1 MTGPEPAAAARGKGR
16 WRRWLLE
23 LGLVL
28 AVFLAVQLWQT
39 RDVPRGVAPD
49 FSRVTV
55 QGQPLNLGQWRAAQ
69 GGGPVVLY
77 FWADWCPICKTLE
90 GMVDTL
96 GLEWP
101 VLSIAMQS
109 GDAAQVARSLA
120 ARGLAWTTVAD
131 ADGALAGA
139 YGLKGVPALVVI
151 DARGQ
156 IRFVSVGLTSGW
168 GMALRLW
175 WASHFHGPE
184 VPGPAPS
191 K

>member
-1 MTGPEPAAAARGKGR
+1 MSNNPKPPR
-16 WRRWLLE
+16 WRRWGLEIAIFVGALLAFQAWQ
-23 LGLVL
+23 LRDSARGPAPAFHGQLTDGGNFDL
-28 AVFLAVQLWQT
+28 AA
-39 RDVPRGVAPD
+39 
-49 FSRVTV
+49 
-55 QGQPLNLGQWRAAQ
+55 WRAAHP
-69 GGGPVVLY
+69 GRAGLIY
-77 FWADWCPICKTLE
+77 FWAEWCPICKTLE
-90 GMVDTL
+90 GMVDAL

-175 WASHFHGPE
+175 WASHFHGQE
-184 VPGPAPS
+184 APGPAPS